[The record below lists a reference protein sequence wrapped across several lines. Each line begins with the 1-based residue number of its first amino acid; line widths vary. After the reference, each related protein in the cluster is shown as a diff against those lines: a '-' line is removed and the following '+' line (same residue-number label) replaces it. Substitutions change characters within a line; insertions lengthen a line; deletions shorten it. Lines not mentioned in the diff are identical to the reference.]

1 MTAIE
6 TLVQEISEL
15 KPMPKIA
22 NQIIAMAQDPDA
34 SMAAVADLILYE
46 PSLTANILKM
56 CNSAYFGLPRK
67 IESVQ
72 DAISLLGLSK
82 VVDMVL
88 LSSSSENY
96 RREQVG
102 YGLDRGE
109 LWRQS
114 VSSALIARQ
123 LAEKRENVNKH
134 LVFTAALLKDIGKVV
149 LDRFVAD
156 SFEKIQRLVN
166 EKGFSFRE
174 AEKKVIGLDH
184 SELGALVAK
193 KWQFSDK
200 MIYIIKN
207 HHLAD
212 PAARSDLETCIVY
225 VADTICMMIGVGM
238 GHDGLAYRFYKE
250 VLDALCISER
260 ELQEIIAGFGADMQK
275 VQDLFQVTQTPG

>member
-6 TLVQEISEL
+6 TLIQEISEL
-15 KPMPKIA
+15 KPMPKVA
-22 NQIIAMAQDPDA
+22 SQIVAMAQDPDA
-34 SMAAVADLILYE
+34 SMSAVADLIVYE
-46 PSLTANILKM
+46 PALTANILKM

-67 IESVQ
+67 VESVQ
-72 DAISLLGLSK
+72 DAISLLGLGK

-88 LSSSSENY
+88 LSSSADNY
-96 RREQVG
+96 KKEQVG

-114 VSSALIARQ
+114 VSSALIAKQ
-123 LAEKRENVNKH
+123 LAEKRENVNKQ

-156 SFEKIQRLVN
+156 SFTKIKHLVD

-207 HHLAD
+207 HHLGD
-212 PAARSDLETCIVY
+212 PEARSDPETCIVY
-225 VADTICMMIGVGM
+225 VADTICMMIGVGL

-250 VLDALCISER
+250 VLDVLSISER
-260 ELQEIIAGFGADMQK
+260 ELQELIAGFGADMQK
-275 VQDLFQVTQTPG
+275 VQDLFQLTQASG